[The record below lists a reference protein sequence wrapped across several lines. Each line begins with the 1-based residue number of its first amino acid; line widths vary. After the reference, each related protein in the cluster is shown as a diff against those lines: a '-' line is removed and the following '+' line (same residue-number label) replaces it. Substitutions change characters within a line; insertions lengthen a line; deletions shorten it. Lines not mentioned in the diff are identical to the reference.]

1 MSVTQASDR
10 RLKGRVIAVERT
22 GETIIRDGETW
33 QKCIF
38 TLEVT
43 RFSKRTLLEVVPDDL
58 RGKRIKL
65 LRYCLYDWHYS
76 LGIEKTLSPDETES
90 LLQGKPSSTLFW

>member
-1 MSVTQASDR
+1 MSVGKASDR

-22 GETIIRDGETW
+22 GEAIIRDGEAW

-43 RFSKRTLLEVVPDDL
+43 RFSKRTLLEVVPSDL

-65 LRYCLYDWHYS
+65 LRYCLYD
-76 LGIEKTLSPDETES
+76 
-90 LLQGKPSSTLFW
+90 